1 MGVMATIKRGPDLA
15 GCSLARD
22 HQRVAVVAERGD
34 GQPLAARGGP
44 EAGRGPEQGGAS
56 VWSQFPPHLQVR
68 QCQPQ

>member
-34 GQPLAARGGP
+34 GRERAAQGGP
-44 EAGRGPEQGGAS
+44 GEGRGPEQGGAS
-56 VWSQFPPHLQVR
+56 G
-68 QCQPQ
+68 